1 MGLSQIDM
9 LSLVPGQ
16 RGTLLVC
23 GPLVLESDES
33 PDDNAFFAVVRQD
46 DLVAVGRG
54 GTRESPTGDRWLIRA
69 VDPNGGAF
77 QTGPAVASVT
87 ITLRKENPPGL
98 ETLSWVQ
105 PFTILSE
112 PVAPPSGPPPDL
124 AALVSEVV
132 PTQEGT
138 LTLTGQSVA
147 SSLAIR
153 KQPTAAAGL
162 THTWRHQLK
171 LLRIPDPD

>member
-9 LSLVPGQ
+9 LSLVPGEQ
-16 RGTLLVC
+16 GTLQVC

-33 PDDNAFFAVVRQD
+33 SDDDAFFAVVRQN
-46 DLVAVGRG
+46 DLVAVGHG
-54 GTRESPTGDRWLIRA
+54 GTRASSTGVRWKIMA

-87 ITLRKENPPGL
+87 ITLRKENPAGV

-105 PFTILSE
+105 PVTILPE
-112 PVAPPSGPPPDL
+112 PVVPPEGPPPDL
-124 AALVSEVV
+124 AALATEVV
-132 PTQEGT
+132 PPQEGQ
-138 LTLTGQSVA
+138 LTRQSVA
-147 SSLAIR
+147 TSLAIR
-153 KQPTAAAGL
+153 SQPTAAAGL

-171 LLRIPDPD
+171 LVRIPDPA